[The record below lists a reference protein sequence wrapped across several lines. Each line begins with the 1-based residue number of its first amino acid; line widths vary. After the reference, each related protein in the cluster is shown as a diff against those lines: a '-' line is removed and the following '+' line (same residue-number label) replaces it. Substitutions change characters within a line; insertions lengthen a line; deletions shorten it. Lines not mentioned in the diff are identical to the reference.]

1 MEILKGLLVVVEALI
16 GLLVIGLVLLQKARD
31 QGLGLAFGSGVGE
44 SIFGSRAG
52 NVLTKG
58 TVWLGSAFMI
68 NTVLLAVLFA
78 GKERSL
84 MEKAEGA
91 RGSAPAATAP
101 QTPGPQ
107 PEAPAAGPAVAPA
120 VPGAGSATVP
130 VTVPSAPA
138 SQTIPLRTPPPPGPT
153 PAAVVPAPAPAPAP
167 AGAPAA
173 KP

>member
-1 MEILKGLLVVVEALI
+1 MEILKGLLVVVEALVGI
-16 GLLVIGLVLLQKARD
+16 LVIGLVLLQKARD

-68 NTVLLAVLFA
+68 NTVLLAILFA

-107 PEAPAAGPAVAPA
+107 PVAPAANPAVAPGA
-120 VPGAGSATVP
+120 SGAGS
-130 VTVPSAPA
+130 VTVPLTIPSAPAA
-138 SQTIPLRTPPPPGPT
+138 SQTIPISTPAPV
-153 PAAVVPAPAPAPAP
+153 PAAVPSPAS
-167 AGAPAA
+167 APAA
-173 KP
+173 APTAPP

>member
-1 MEILKGLLVVVEALI
+1 MEILKGLLVVVEALV

-91 RGSAPAATAP
+91 RGSVPAATAP
-101 QTPGPQ
+101 LTPGPQ
-107 PEAPAAGPAVAPA
+107 PGAPAAAPA
-120 VPGAGSATVP
+120 AVPIAPGAGAATAPAPVPAAPATQTVP
-130 VTVPSAPA
+130 LS
-138 SQTIPLRTPPPPGPT
+138 TPPPAT
-153 PAAVVPAPAPAPAP
+153 AAAVPAPAAAPAASPAPAP
-167 AGAPAA
+167 
-173 KP
+173 

>member
-1 MEILKGLLVVVEALI
+1 MEILKGLLVVVEALV

-101 QTPGPQ
+101 QIPGPQ
-107 PEAPAAGPAVAPA
+107 PGAPAPGPAAA
-120 VPGAGSATVP
+120 PGAGAATVP
-130 VTVPSAPA
+130 VTVPAAPA
-138 SQTIPLRTPPPPGPT
+138 SQTIPLST
-153 PAAVVPAPAPAPAP
+153 PAPSQAAPVPPPAPAP

>member
-107 PEAPAAGPAVAPA
+107 PGAPASGPAA

-130 VTVPSAPA
+130 VTAPA

-153 PAAVVPAPAPAPAP
+153 PAAVVPAPAPAPA
-167 AGAPAA
+167 GAPAA

>member
-107 PEAPAAGPAVAPA
+107 PGAPAAGPAAAP
-120 VPGAGSATVP
+120 VAGSATVP
-130 VTVPSAPA
+130 VTIPSAPA
-138 SQTIPLRTPPPPGPT
+138 SQTIPLHTPPPPGPT